1 MRGFESMI
9 YTIRT
14 TSGREDIVIDI
25 LTTRIK
31 SEGYNIKAIFHPAE
45 IKGYVFVEGSSGDIH
60 KAMHGMMHVRGVI
73 EKPVKLSEIQHFL
86 EVRKDRI
93 KVDIG
98 DVVEIIGGPFKGER
112 GKIQRIDKVKD
123 EATIELL
130 EASIPIPVTISTEFV
145 KVVKKQKKEG
155 EEEAKPQVRQ
165 ENEKEESKGSVFDNI
180 SPGPDNEEEEEN
192 EE

>member
-1 MRGFESMI
+1 MI

-14 TSGREDIVIDI
+14 TAGREEIVIDI
-25 LTTRIK
+25 LMTRLK

-60 KAMHGMMHVRGVI
+60 KALHGMMHVRGVI
-73 EKPVKLSEIQHFL
+73 EKPIKLSDIQHFL
-86 EVRKDRI
+86 EVKKDRI

-145 KVVKKQKKEG
+145 KVVKKQKPEEG
-155 EEEAKPQVRQ
+155 EAKQQ
-165 ENEKEESKGSVFDNI
+165 AQTQEKEESKESVFDNI
-180 SPGPDNEEEEEN
+180 STEREEEDEE
-192 EE
+192 ESE

>member
-1 MRGFESMI
+1 MI
-9 YTIRT
+9 FTIRT

-31 SEGYNIKAIFHPAE
+31 SEGYNIKAVFHPAE

-60 KAMHGMMHVRGVI
+60 KAIHGMMHVRGVI
-73 EKPVKLSEIQHFL
+73 EKPVKLSDIQHFL
-86 EVRKDRI
+86 EARKDRI

-155 EEEAKPQVRQ
+155 GEEAKPQHVQ
-165 ENEKEESKGSVFDNI
+165 EKEESKGSVFDNI
-180 SPGPDNEEEEEN
+180 SPGPEKEEESD
-192 EE
+192 

>member
-1 MRGFESMI
+1 MI

-14 TSGREDIVIDI
+14 TSGREEIVIDI
-25 LTTRIK
+25 LMMRLK

-60 KAMHGMMHVRGVI
+60 KALHGMMHVRGVI
-73 EKPVKLSEIQHFL
+73 EKPIKLSDIQHFL
-86 EVRKDRI
+86 EVKKDRI

-145 KVVKKQKKEG
+145 KVVKKQKKE
-155 EEEAKPQVRQ
+155 EEEVVKPQQ
-165 ENEKEESKGSVFDNI
+165 AHQMQEKEESKESVFDNI
-180 SPGPDNEEEEEN
+180 SPGNGDEEEESE
-192 EE
+192 

>member
-1 MRGFESMI
+1 MI
-9 YTIRT
+9 YTVRT

-25 LTTRIK
+25 LTTRLR

-60 KAMHGMMHVRGVI
+60 KAIHGMMHVRGVI
-73 EKPVKLSEIQHFL
+73 EKPIKLSDIQHFL

-155 EEEAKPQVRQ
+155 EEEVKPQQVH
-165 ENEKEESKGSVFDNI
+165 EKEESKGSVFDNI
-180 SPGPDNEEEEEN
+180 SPGPEKEDEEESE
-192 EE
+192 

>member
-1 MRGFESMI
+1 MTI

-14 TSGREDIVIDI
+14 TSGREEIVLDI
-25 LTTRIK
+25 LMTRLK

-45 IKGYVFVEGSSGDIH
+45 IKGYVFVEGTSGDIH
-60 KAMHGMMHVRGVI
+60 KALHGMMHVRGVI
-73 EKPVKLSEIQHFL
+73 EKPIKLSDIQHFL
-86 EVRKDRI
+86 EVKKDRI

-145 KVVKKQKKEG
+145 KVVKKQKKD
-155 EEEAKPQVRQ
+155 EEETKPVQAQR
-165 ENEKEESKGSVFDNI
+165 EEEKDDSKSVFDNLG
-180 SPGPDNEEEEEN
+180 PGSEDEEEESD
-192 EE
+192 

>member
-1 MRGFESMI
+1 MI

-14 TSGREDIVIDI
+14 TSGREEIVIDI
-25 LTTRIK
+25 LMTRLR

-45 IKGYVFVEGSSGDIH
+45 IKGYVFVEGTSGDIH
-60 KAMHGMMHVRGVI
+60 KALHGMMHVRGVI
-73 EKPVKLSEIQHFL
+73 EKPIKLSDIQHFL

-155 EEEAKPQVRQ
+155 EEEPKPIQTHR
-165 ENEKEESKGSVFDNI
+165 EEEKEESQKSVFDNLG
-180 SPGPDNEEEEEN
+180 PGNEDEESEE
-192 EE
+192 